1 MKTEQEL
8 LAQIKILTTSELRT
22 LNRYYLHP
30 QGKRACS
37 GCHQVFDGIRENF
50 HIKKYTDSGISYNV
64 KCKSCFSATN
74 MVRSLEYRKD
84 AARFIKS
91 RLASYSCR
99 ARADNIPFDLDAE
112 YLIQLWNDQYGKCFY
127 TEHPIDFT
135 LITKSRAHPHLFQ
148 PSLDKKDPAL
158 GYVKGNVVWTAYV
171 INRMKNDL
179 DYDDFIAACSLILS
193 VHEKRT

>member
-8 LAQIKILTTSELRT
+8 LTQIKTLTTSELRS

-30 QGKRACS
+30 RGQRACS
-37 GCHQVFDGIRENF
+37 DCHQIYDGIRENF
-50 HIKKYTDSGISYNV
+50 HIKKHTSSGTSYNV
-64 KCKSCFSATN
+64 KCKTCFGQINRARTI
-74 MVRSLEYRKD
+74 EYRKD
-84 AARFIKS
+84 ASRFIAS
-91 RLASYSCR
+91 RLTSYACR
-99 ARADNIPFDLDAE
+99 ARSENILFDLDAE
-112 YLIQLWNDQYGKCFY
+112 YLIQLWNEQDGKCFY

-135 LITKSRAHPHLFQ
+135 LLTQSRAHPHLFQ